1 MLITNKKIF
10 VGHIPCYR
18 DIVTIQIT
26 SAFFVLLILLIY
38 SCKLIL
44 VHVPL
49 FLSCCDGYGVQW
61 IEPEFSARITGIVLG
76 LYEDSRYKSASKKVH
91 LKQVD
96 IIGLGY
102 GAEMDQRQVC

>member
-1 MLITNKKIF
+1 
-10 VGHIPCYR
+10 
-18 DIVTIQIT
+18 
-26 SAFFVLLILLIY
+26 
-38 SCKLIL
+38 
-44 VHVPL
+44 
-49 FLSCCDGYGVQW
+49 VQW

-102 GAEMDQRQVC
+102 GAEMDQKQVC